1 MNKPEHKRIYRELAG
16 QFGLPLDVVEKICDS
31 QFDFVRET
39 IMTGNDDPIRLQYLG
54 LFSVKPYRRESVKKK
69 MARAKEAAI
78 KRREKKNGTK

>member
-39 IMTGNDDPIRLQYLG
+39 MMEGSDQQVRLQYLG
-54 LFSVKPYRRESVKKK
+54 LFSVKPWRREGLQKKK
-69 MARAKEAAI
+69 ALAAQLAKDRLA
-78 KRREKKNGTK
+78 KKNGTE